1 MRRFLAK
8 HVATT
13 TGTLSCFD
21 RLLFKGHLPLGYP
34 HAMEEF
40 LSHRGI
46 LFKDLKGFALKQAE
60 RLKVHAHAV
69 AERAG
74 RPYEYF
80 ESPVLRKCRAEE
92 KECQKNLYAPENDV
106 HHTGHPELA

>member
-1 MRRFLAK
+1 MQKFVTK
-8 HVATT
+8 YVAAT

-46 LFKDLKGFALKQAE
+46 LFKDLKGFVLQQAE

-69 AERAG
+69 AERATASRSDRRPRSAPAHRAG
-74 RPYEYF
+74 R
-80 ESPVLRKCRAEE
+80 S
-92 KECQKNLYAPENDV
+92 
-106 HHTGHPELA
+106 

>member
-1 MRRFLAK
+1 MREFLAK
-8 HVATT
+8 HVATI

-40 LSHRGI
+40 LCHRGI
-46 LFKDLKGFALKQAE
+46 LFKDLKPFVLKQAE
-60 RLKVHAHAV
+60 RLKVHARAV
-69 AERAG
+69 AEKAA

-80 ESPVLRKCRAEE
+80 ESPVRKDQRARGIAARDGITEGRVCLRDHRA
-92 KECQKNLYAPENDV
+92 L
-106 HHTGHPELA
+106 

>member
-8 HVATT
+8 HAATT
-13 TGTLSCFD
+13 RTLSCFD

-46 LFKDLKGFALKQAE
+46 LFNS
-60 RLKVHAHAV
+60 R
-69 AERAG
+69 
-74 RPYEYF
+74 
-80 ESPVLRKCRAEE
+80 
-92 KECQKNLYAPENDV
+92 
-106 HHTGHPELA
+106 T